1 MTGTDWRKGVKGNG
15 LLYETYYY
23 KCDSE
28 YEVPH
33 NKPNQRCLTSDQID
47 ALQAINFVPS
57 DPRGLTHDETRIIN
71 VHKILTF
78 LRNHHVHRM
87 EAIAAGIHLELS
99 RFDFRASHSEF
110 VSMVKFHR
118 VLAVVQYHLYRMG
131 KLDEP
136 NLL

>member
-23 KCDSE
+23 KCGSE

-33 NKPNQRCLTSDQID
+33 NRPNQRCLTSDQID

-57 DPRGLTHDETRIIN
+57 DPRGLTHDETRIID

-87 EAIAAGIHLELS
+87 EPIAAGYTWNYQGLILG
-99 RFDFRASHSEF
+99 RPI
-110 VSMVKFHR
+110 VS
-118 VLAVVQYHLYRMG
+118 LYLWSSSIESWQWFSIIYTG
-131 KLDEP
+131 WG
-136 NLL
+136 N